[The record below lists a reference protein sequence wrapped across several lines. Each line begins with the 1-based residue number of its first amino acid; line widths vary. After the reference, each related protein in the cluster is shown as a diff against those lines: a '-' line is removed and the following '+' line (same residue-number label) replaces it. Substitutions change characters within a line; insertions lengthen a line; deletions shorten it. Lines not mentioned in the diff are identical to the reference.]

1 MTRASEPKAQRGAAS
16 FAALALI
23 LALGGAAQ
31 AKSGAGV
38 LPGASAS
45 DPLSIDSDKVDYFDR
60 EQKAVYS
67 GSVIVVNG
75 PSTLKASRMTIF
87 LDNKPKGGEGRSS
100 EKVKHIDAE
109 GPITLVSKDQTATG
123 DAGKYDRAEQK
134 VYLIG
139 NVTLTQGETVTK
151 GDRLVYDIS
160 TGQAGLQAASAG
172 RSQGR
177 VHSLITPKNQ

>member
-1 MTRASEPKAQRGAAS
+1 MRMRLAS
-16 FAALALI
+16 FAAA
-23 LALGGAAQ
+23 GAMLLVCAAPAG
-31 AKSGAGV
+31 AKSGGGV

-75 PSTLKASRMTIF
+75 PSTLKATRMTIF
-87 LDNKPKGGEGRSS
+87 LDNKAKSEGDGRSDR
-100 EKVKHIDAE
+100 VKHIDAE

-123 DAGKYDRAEQK
+123 DGGKYDRAEHK

-160 TGQAGLQAASAG
+160 TGQAGLQAGPSG
-172 RSQGR
+172 QSQGR
-177 VHSLITPKNQ
+177 VHSIITPKNK

>member
-1 MTRASEPKAQRGAAS
+1 MNEELAMRLKLAAAVAVSALLLAAS
-16 FAALALI
+16 PPAA
-23 LALGGAAQ
+23 
-31 AKSGAGV
+31 AKSGGGV

-75 PSTLKASRMTIF
+75 PSTLKASRMTIY
-87 LDNKPKGGEGRSS
+87 LDNNAKSDSRSD
-100 EKVKHIDAE
+100 KVKHIDAE

-123 DAGKYDRAEQK
+123 DSGKYDRAEHR

-151 GDRLVYDIS
+151 GDRLVYDTS
-160 TGQAGLQAASAG
+160 TGQAGLQASSAG
-172 RSQGR
+172 QNQGR
-177 VHSLITPKNQ
+177 VHSIITPKNQ